1 MERSTAGI
9 KGCRETNL
17 DKWITAAESQR
28 SALSHHVLAPLPF
41 FPHFMLHRLYLHL
54 WHVYMKRFD
63 RQKKKAE
70 ERWVEGRCNQVYV
83 TWRCTG
89 AGTQLDCR
97 PIQNNPTGCA
107 SSSLQ
112 PVGTL
117 HCSGNS
123 SGLTILYVDLLYVLN
138 AWKHKPLMSQLTQVS
153 TLGVLKS
160 EVHK

>member
-1 MERSTAGI
+1 MDYSSWDTEVCTESSRPCSPPFLSTLHA
-9 KGCRETNL
+9 
-17 DKWITAAESQR
+17 S
-28 SALSHHVLAPLPF
+28 SSVLTPLTC
-41 FPHFMLHRLYLHL
+41 LHEKI
-54 WHVYMKRFD
+54 WSS
-63 RQKKKAE
+63 KKKAE